1 MRMIAAWPVVIRDRI
16 VHAFKPGGSP
26 TSEAPFR
33 TLRRHEWV
41 SQGVR
46 VTLFADRG
54 LAGQMTFFS
63 SLNVVAAR
71 LARRGNAPAAARV
84 ARAAA
89 DLEAGPEFAV
99 LRSLLSQLPD
109 REAEQVVGG
118 LFPEDG
124 PAALAAALRAAASRT
139 EQVRANDILLS
150 SPAEVVFAGRIA
162 EVTSE
167 FVLLVQA
174 AGVVHGDLKPDN
186 MPPSGRQAIVTDFDT
201 VRIVDVATRPTSADQ
216 VKETAAATMVP
227 LWMAGAARRDQ
238 VGDFLVLVADK
249 LDGASA
255 VVEAVPAIDIDD
267 ASGTDGF
274 SPFGRNDARTR
285 SITADDVRLLA
296 GEPRALRVLVPVTIN
311 G

>member
-1 MRMIAAWPVVIRDRI
+1 MMMVAAWPVVVRDRI

-26 TSEAPFR
+26 AAEAPFR
-33 TLRRHEWV
+33 TLRRHQWV

-46 VTLFADRG
+46 VTRFADRG

-63 SLNVVAAR
+63 SLNVMAAR
-71 LARRGNAPAAARV
+71 LARRGNAPAAERV

-89 DLEAGPEFAV
+89 DLEAGPEFAI
-99 LRSLLSQLPD
+99 LRRLLSELPD

-118 LFPEDG
+118 LFPQNG
-124 PAALAAALRAAASRT
+124 PAALTEALRAAASRT

-162 EVTSE
+162 EVSDR
-167 FVLLVQA
+167 FVLLVQVE
-174 AGVVHGDLKPDN
+174 G
-186 MPPSGRQAIVTDFDT
+186 T
-201 VRIVDVATRPTSADQ
+201 
-216 VKETAAATMVP
+216 ATMVP
-227 LWMAGAARRDQ
+227 LWMAGAAQRDR
-238 VGDFLVLVADK
+238 VGDFLALVADK

-267 ASGTDGF
+267 ATGADGF
-274 SPFGRNDARTR
+274 SPFGRSEARTQ

-296 GEPRALRVLVPVTIN
+296 GEPQLLRILVPVTI
-311 G
+311 GG

>member
-1 MRMIAAWPVVIRDRI
+1 
-16 VHAFKPGGSP
+16 
-26 TSEAPFR
+26 
-33 TLRRHEWV
+33 
-41 SQGVR
+41 
-46 VTLFADRG
+46 
-54 LAGQMTFFS
+54 MTFFS

-99 LRSLLSQLPD
+99 LRGLLSKLPD
-109 REAEQVVGG
+109 REAEQVIGG
-118 LFPEDG
+118 QFPEG
-124 PAALAAALRAAASRT
+124 GSAALAEALRAVASRT

-162 EVTSE
+162 EVTNG
-167 FVLLVQA
+167 FVLLVE
-174 AGVVHGDLKPDN
+174 
-186 MPPSGRQAIVTDFDT
+186 
-201 VRIVDVATRPTSADQ
+201 
-216 VKETAAATMVP
+216 VKGTAAAPATMVP

-267 ASGTDGF
+267 TSEADEF
-274 SPFGRNDARTR
+274 SPFGRSDARTR
-285 SITADDVRLLA
+285 SITADDVRILA
-296 GEPRALRVLVPVTIN
+296 GEPQSLRILVPVTID

>member
-1 MRMIAAWPVVIRDRI
+1 MIAAWPVVVRDRI

-26 TSEAPFR
+26 ASEAPFR
-33 TLRRHEWV
+33 TLRRHGWV

-46 VTLFADRG
+46 VTLFAERG

-71 LARRGNAPAAARV
+71 LARRGNAPAAGRV

-99 LRSLLSQLPD
+99 LRSLLSELPD

-118 LFPEDG
+118 LFPENG
-124 PAALAAALRAAASRT
+124 PAALAEALRAVASRT
-139 EQVRANDILLS
+139 EQVRANDIHLS

-162 EVTSE
+162 EVSNQ
-167 FVLLVQA
+167 FVLLVQSEE
-174 AGVVHGDLKPDN
+174 G
-186 MPPSGRQAIVTDFDT
+186 T
-201 VRIVDVATRPTSADQ
+201 
-216 VKETAAATMVP
+216 ATMVP
-227 LWMAGAARRDQ
+227 LWMAGAARRDRI
-238 VGDFLVLVADK
+238 GDFLALVADK

-267 ASGTDGF
+267 APKTDGF
-274 SPFGRNDARTR
+274 SPFGRSDERTR
-285 SITADDVRLLA
+285 SITADDGHLLA
-296 GEPRALRVLVPVTIN
+296 GEPHSLRILVPVTID

>member
-1 MRMIAAWPVVIRDRI
+1 MTMIAAWPVVVRDRI
-16 VHAFKPGGSP
+16 VQAFKPGVSP
-26 TSEAPFR
+26 AAEAPFR

-63 SLNVVAAR
+63 SLNVMAAR
-71 LARRGNAPAAARV
+71 LARRGNAPAAERV

-89 DLEAGPEFAV
+89 DLEAGPEFAI
-99 LRSLLSQLPD
+99 LRSLLSELPD
-109 REAEQVVGG
+109 REAEQVVSGQVPG
-118 LFPEDG
+118 DG
-124 PAALAAALRAAASRT
+124 PAALTEALRAVASRT

-162 EVTSE
+162 EVSDR
-167 FVLLVQA
+167 FVLLVQ
-174 AGVVHGDLKPDN
+174 GK
-186 MPPSGRQAIVTDFDT
+186 GR
-201 VRIVDVATRPTSADQ
+201 
-216 VKETAAATMVP
+216 ATMVP
-227 LWMAGAARRDQ
+227 LWMAGAARRDR
-238 VGDFLVLVADK
+238 VGDFLALVADK

-267 ASGTDGF
+267 TPGADGF
-274 SPFGRNDARTR
+274 SPFGRGDARTR

-296 GEPRALRVLVPVTIN
+296 GEPQSLRILVPVTIDE
-311 G
+311 

>member
-1 MRMIAAWPVVIRDRI
+1 MTMIAAWPVVVRDRI

-26 TSEAPFR
+26 AAEAPFR

-54 LAGQMTFFS
+54 LAGQLTFFS
-63 SLNVVAAR
+63 SLNVMAAR
-71 LARRGNAPAAARV
+71 LARRGNASAAERV

-89 DLEAGPEFAV
+89 DLETGPEFAV
-99 LRSLLSQLPD
+99 LRRRLSELPD
-109 REAEQVVGG
+109 REAEQVVSG
-118 LFPEDG
+118 LLPEEA
-124 PAALAAALRAAASRT
+124 PAALTEALRAVASRT

-162 EVTSE
+162 EISDGYV
-167 FVLLVQA
+167 VVVQMK
-174 AGVVHGDLKPDN
+174 GP
-186 MPPSGRQAIVTDFDT
+186 
-201 VRIVDVATRPTSADQ
+201 
-216 VKETAAATMVP
+216 ATMVP
-227 LWMAGAARRDQ
+227 RWMAGAAQRDR
-238 VGDFLVLVADK
+238 VGALLALVADK

-267 ASGTDGF
+267 APGADGF
-274 SPFGRNDARTR
+274 SPFGRGDARTR
-285 SITADDVRLLA
+285 VITAYDARLLA
-296 GEPRALRVLVPVTIN
+296 EEPQSLQILVPVTID

>member
-1 MRMIAAWPVVIRDRI
+1 MIAAWPVVIRDRI
-16 VHAFKPGGSP
+16 VHAFKPGGSAS
-26 TSEAPFR
+26 SEAPFR

-99 LRSLLSQLPD
+99 LRSLLSKLPD
-109 REAEQVVGG
+109 REAEQVIGG
-118 LFPEDG
+118 QFPEDG
-124 PAALAAALRAAASRT
+124 SAALAEALRAVASRT

-162 EVTSE
+162 EVTNG
-167 FVLLVQA
+167 FVLLV
-174 AGVVHGDLKPDN
+174 D
-186 MPPSGRQAIVTDFDT
+186 M
-201 VRIVDVATRPTSADQ
+201 
-216 VKETAAATMVP
+216 ETARATATMVP

-249 LDGASA
+249 LDDASA

-267 ASGTDGF
+267 TPEAHGF
-274 SPFGRNDARTR
+274 SPFGRSDARTR

-296 GEPRALRVLVPVTIN
+296 SEPQSLRILVPVTID

>member
-1 MRMIAAWPVVIRDRI
+1 MTMIAAWPVVIRDRI
-16 VHAFKPGGSP
+16 VHAFKPGGSAA
-26 TSEAPFR
+26 SEAPFR

-99 LRSLLSQLPD
+99 LRSLLSKLPD
-109 REAEQVVGG
+109 REAEQVIGG

-124 PAALAAALRAAASRT
+124 PAALAEALRAVASRT

-150 SPAEVVFAGRIA
+150 SPAEVVLAGRIT
-162 EVTSE
+162 EVTNG
-167 FVLLVQA
+167 FVLLV
-174 AGVVHGDLKPDN
+174 
-186 MPPSGRQAIVTDFDT
+186 
-201 VRIVDVATRPTSADQ
+201 Q
-216 VKETAAATMVP
+216 VKETAAAAATATMVP

-255 VVEAVPAIDIDD
+255 VVEAVPAIDIDHTPE
-267 ASGTDGF
+267 ADGF
-274 SPFGRNDARTR
+274 SPFGRSDARTR

-296 GEPRALRVLVPVTIN
+296 GEPQSLRILVPVTID

>member
-1 MRMIAAWPVVIRDRI
+1 MVAAWPVVIRERI
-16 VHAFKPGGSP
+16 VHAFKPGGSAA
-26 TSEAPFR
+26 SEAPFR
-33 TLRRHEWV
+33 TLRRHAWV

-46 VTLFADRG
+46 VTRFADRG

-63 SLNVVAAR
+63 SLNVAAAR

-89 DLEAGPEFAV
+89 DLEAGPEFAA
-99 LRSLLSQLPD
+99 LRSLLSKLPG
-109 REAEQVVGG
+109 REAEQVIGG

-124 PAALAAALRAAASRT
+124 PAALAEALRAVASRT

-162 EVTSE
+162 EVTNGS
-167 FVLLVQA
+167 VLLVE
-174 AGVVHGDLKPDN
+174 
-186 MPPSGRQAIVTDFDT
+186 
-201 VRIVDVATRPTSADQ
+201 VRKTPGAPATI
-216 VKETAAATMVP
+216 VP
-227 LWMAGAARRDQ
+227 LWMAGAAQRDR

-255 VVEAVPAIDIDD
+255 VVEAVPAIDIGD
-267 ASGTDGF
+267 APDTDGF
-274 SPFGRNDARTR
+274 SPFGRSDARTWN
-285 SITADDVRLLA
+285 ITEHDVRLLR
-296 GEPRALRVLVPVTIN
+296 GKPQLLRVLVPVTIN

>member
-1 MRMIAAWPVVIRDRI
+1 MTMIAAWPVVVRDRI
-16 VHAFKPGGSP
+16 VHAFKPGGSRAA
-26 TSEAPFR
+26 EAPFR
-33 TLRRHEWV
+33 TLRRHQWV

-89 DLEAGPEFAV
+89 DLEAGPEFAI
-99 LRSLLSQLPD
+99 LRSALSELPD
-109 REAEQVVGG
+109 SEAEQVVSG

-124 PAALAAALRAAASRT
+124 PAALAEALRAVASRT
-139 EQVRANDILLS
+139 EQVRANDIVLS

-162 EVTSE
+162 EVSDQ
-167 FVLLVQA
+167 FVLLVQ
-174 AGVVHGDLKPDN
+174 
-186 MPPSGRQAIVTDFDT
+186 
-201 VRIVDVATRPTSADQ
+201 
-216 VKETAAATMVP
+216 VKQGTATMVP
-227 LWMAGAARRDQ
+227 LWMACAAQRDR

-255 VVEAVPAIDIDD
+255 VVEAVPAIDIEDTPE
-267 ASGTDGF
+267 AEGF
-274 SPFGRNDARTR
+274 SPFGRGDARTR
-285 SITADDVRLLA
+285 SITADDARLLA
-296 GEPRALRVLVPVTIN
+296 GEPQSLRILVPVTID

>member
-1 MRMIAAWPVVIRDRI
+1 MIAAWPVVIRDRI

-26 TSEAPFR
+26 ASEAPFR

-89 DLEAGPEFAV
+89 DLEAGPEFAA
-99 LRSLLSQLPD
+99 LRSLLSKLPD
-109 REAEQVVGG
+109 REAEQVIAG

-124 PAALAAALRAAASRT
+124 PAALAEALRAVARRT
-139 EQVRANDILLS
+139 EQMRANDILLS

-162 EVTSE
+162 EVTNG
-167 FVLLVQA
+167 FVLLVQ
-174 AGVVHGDLKPDN
+174 
-186 MPPSGRQAIVTDFDT
+186 
-201 VRIVDVATRPTSADQ
+201 
-216 VKETAAATMVP
+216 VKETATAATMVP

-249 LDGASA
+249 LDDASA
-255 VVEAVPAIDIDD
+255 VVEAVPAIDIND
-267 ASGTDGF
+267 APEADGF
-274 SPFGRNDARTR
+274 SPFRRGDARTR

-296 GEPRALRVLVPVTIN
+296 GEPQSLRILVPVTID

>member
-1 MRMIAAWPVVIRDRI
+1 MIAAWPVVIRDRI

-26 TSEAPFR
+26 ASEAPFR

-99 LRSLLSQLPD
+99 LRSLLSKLPD
-109 REAEQVVGG
+109 REAEQVIGG
-118 LFPEDG
+118 LFPERG
-124 PAALAAALRAAASRT
+124 PAALAEALRAVASRT
-139 EQVRANDILLS
+139 EQVRANDIVLS

-162 EVTSE
+162 EVSDG
-167 FVLLVQA
+167 FVLLVQ
-174 AGVVHGDLKPDN
+174 
-186 MPPSGRQAIVTDFDT
+186 
-201 VRIVDVATRPTSADQ
+201 
-216 VKETAAATMVP
+216 VKGTATMVP
-227 LWMAGAARRDQ
+227 LWMAGAARRDR
-238 VGDFLVLVADK
+238 VGDLLALVADK

-267 ASGTDGF
+267 APVADRF
-274 SPFGRNDARTR
+274 SPFGRGDARTR

-296 GEPRALRVLVPVTIN
+296 GEPQSLRILVPVTI
-311 G
+311 GG